1 MITIFDLVKPFPKK
15 IKIEKSKNI
24 DCYFDYK
31 KYVSIEK
38 VCKNLLELSDNALF
52 EALTIFSYNHYKYRD
67 TLYYNLQTLTI
78 LEFNKKH
85 TLGTYT
91 LTKEKNELSYKN
103 FDDIYHELLHVATS
117 QIDKI
122 KNILYSGF
130 GYYDGNINK
139 TVGEG
144 ITEGYIELLCD
155 RDLHNGKFIHKVD
168 LEKGRYKVD
177 YCYAKA
183 LARQLEIIVG
193 KELLEDM
200 CGKNGFIR
208 LKEFL
213 MQYKDEDSVNKFF
226 KNCDIAAI
234 AEDYRNYFLNK
245 KVLEAQDF
253 LLDIVN
259 EYMPEKKEQM
269 KKEKLI
275 SVGMFGVYLSTGIM
289 AEELEVL
296 RAEKEKMK

>member
-52 EALTIFSYNHYKYRD
+52 EALTIFSYKHYKYRD

-78 LEFNKKH
+78 VENYEKRL
-85 TLGTYT
+85 LGSYT
-91 LTKEKNELSYKN
+91 LSRDLNEVSYQS
-103 FDDIYHELLHVATS
+103 FDDIYHELLHIASS
-117 QIDKI
+117 QLDKI
-122 KNILYSGF
+122 KDILYSGF
-130 GYYDGNINK
+130 SYYDGKSNK
-139 TVGEG
+139 SIGEG
-144 ITEGYIELLCD
+144 ITDGYIELLCD
-155 RDLHNGKFIHKVD
+155 RDLHEGHFIHKVNIARK
-168 LEKGRYKVD
+168 EYTVD
-177 YCYAKA
+177 YCYAKV
-183 LARQLEIIVG
+183 LARQLEIVVG
-193 KELLEDM
+193 KELLEDIFF
-200 CGKNGFIR
+200 KNGFIR